1 MRGDGSDASANLIQL
16 LRLRAEDRPEV
27 LQWLDR
33 TAHKHT
39 APENQNEMLQLMA
52 HCLLRKI
59 LKDVHSSPF
68 LSIMVDETTDKS
80 NKEQLT
86 LVVRWISED
95 LVVSEE
101 FLGLYYL
108 SMIDAKSIVDVMK
121 DVFVR
126 LEILTAKIQG
136 QCYDGCSTMA
146 GAKTGVAVQI
156 SELEPRAVFT
166 HCYGHAFNL
175 AVSDTIK
182 QSTLMRDCL
191 DTCYEVVK
199 LIKFSPKRE
208 AMLRDL
214 KEESGSD
221 APSVRSLCPTR
232 WTVRA
237 DSLASI
243 IANYDDIKL
252 LWETAVSAIH
262 IWHGSTHKA
271 LDSLLSFFVIV
282 SIFPFLKNT
291 ILILYNYTTKQN
303 YVLIKLMLISV
314 GKPTLLNC

>member
-52 HCLLRKI
+52 HCVLRKI

-95 LVVSEE
+95 LVVSGE

-108 SMIDAKSIVDVMK
+108 SMIDAQSIVDVMK

-166 HCYGHAFNL
+166 HCYGHALNL

-208 AMLRDL
+208 AML
-214 KEESGSD
+214 
-221 APSVRSLCPTR
+221 
-232 WTVRA
+232 
-237 DSLASI
+237 
-243 IANYDDIKL
+243 
-252 LWETAVSAIH
+252 
-262 IWHGSTHKA
+262 
-271 LDSLLSFFVIV
+271 
-282 SIFPFLKNT
+282 
-291 ILILYNYTTKQN
+291 
-303 YVLIKLMLISV
+303 
-314 GKPTLLNC
+314 